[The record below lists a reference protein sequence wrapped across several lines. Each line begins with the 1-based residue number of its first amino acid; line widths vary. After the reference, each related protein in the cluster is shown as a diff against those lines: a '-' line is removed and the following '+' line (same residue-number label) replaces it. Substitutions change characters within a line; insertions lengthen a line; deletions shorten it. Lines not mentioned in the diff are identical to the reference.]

1 MIAGLLV
8 AFGYTLAL
16 TTRKT
21 LVENLDRELR
31 LRVERYGPEAFGPGE
46 GPPPAFGPAGPMRQ
60 GGGTGPLGP
69 QGMGQGRGFGP
80 RGQGPGGPG
89 GPPNFPW
96 FRRPT
101 FFDLEGKTPFE
112 PDQGREPVDPKA
124 VADAYKGEN
133 GFSEVH
139 LEQMRLRVYTRSV
152 STDGEVIGAIQ
163 AATEMGGFDQF
174 WAKQMETTAW
184 FVPVALLV
192 ASIGGLFLANRA
204 LRPIQ
209 QVTSLAAEIGATDL
223 GKRLPVQGND
233 ELATMA
239 GTFNAMLARLDR
251 SLRETEG
258 ALERQRQFT
267 ADASHELRTPLAR
280 IKLTS
285 SVALA
290 TATEP
295 DDLRQA
301 LATVDEAA
309 DAVSRL
315 VQQLLTLARADAGQ
329 LSSGPCNGSTTVREA
344 LAGFRDRRLVAEVD
358 PQVHVS
364 IAPDALARITANLVE
379 NALRHTPS
387 DGSVHV
393 RLTRNGDRVVL
404 EVRDTGEGIA
414 PENLPHVTE
423 RFYRADAARNRDDGG
438 CGLGLAI
445 VRSLTE
451 VAHGTLTLDSHLGKG
466 TTVRVDLPMAT
477 SPT

>member
-21 LVENLDRELR
+21 LMENLDRDLQ
-31 LRVERYGPEAFGPGE
+31 LRVERYRGEVAGGPPMGQRQAPGFGMGPG
-46 GPPPAFGPAGPMRQ
+46 P
-60 GGGTGPLGP
+60 GGGRMMPRG
-69 QGMGQGRGFGP
+69 QGMGPGP
-80 RGQGPGGPG
+80 GPGPGGPG
-89 GPPNFPW
+89 SFPW

-101 FFDLEGKTPFE
+101 FFDAELGTPLEPGE
-112 PDQGREPVDPKA
+112 PRSPVDPAAIAAAMRGKT
-124 VADAYKGEN
+124 
-133 GFSEVH
+133 GFSDAH
-139 LEQMRLRVYTRSV
+139 LDDVPLRVYTAPASRD
-152 STDGEVIGAIQ
+152 DGTLGAIQ
-163 AATEMGGFDQF
+163 VAAEVGDFSRF

-192 ASIGGLFLANRA
+192 AGIGGLFLANRA

-209 QVTSLAAEIGATDL
+209 QVTTLAAEIGATDL
-223 GKRLPVQGND
+223 GKRLPVQGTD

-239 GTFNAMLARLDR
+239 GTFNAMLDRLDR
-251 SLRETEG
+251 SLRETE
-258 ALERQRQFT
+258 ATLERQRQFT

-301 LATVDEAA
+301 LTTVDEAA

-329 LSSGPCNGSTTVREA
+329 LVAGSCDAEAAVREA
-344 LAGFRDRRLVAEVD
+344 LSAFQDARLQANLTPGVRAAIS
-358 PQVHVS
+358 H
-364 IAPDALARITANLVE
+364 DALARIVSNLVE
-379 NALRHTPS
+379 NALRYTPAP
-387 DGSVHV
+387 GSVHV
-393 RLTRNGDRVVL
+393 RLASEAARVTL

-414 PENLPHVTE
+414 PEHLPHVAE
-423 RFYRADAARNRDDGG
+423 RFYRADAARSREDGG

-445 VRSLTE
+445 VQALAEAAR
-451 VAHGTLTLDSHLGKG
+451 GTLSVESQVGTG
-466 TTVRVDLPMAT
+466 TTVRVVLPSAAT
-477 SPT
+477 

>member
-21 LVENLDRELR
+21 LMENLDRDLQ
-31 LRVERYGPEAFGPGE
+31 LRVERYRGE
-46 GPPPAFGPAGPMRQ
+46 LAGGPP
-60 GGGTGPLGP
+60 
-69 QGMGQGRGFGP
+69 MGQGQGQGPGFGMRLGPGAGRFAP
-80 RGQGPGGPG
+80 RGQGPGQGMGPGPGPGPGPG
-89 GPPNFPW
+89 GPGNFPW

-101 FFDLEGKTPFE
+101 FYNANGETPLE
-112 PDQGREPVDPKA
+112 PDQPRIPVDPSA
-124 VADAYKGEN
+124 VASALRGGS
-133 GFSEVH
+133 GFTDVLLDEVP
-139 LEQMRLRVYTRSV
+139 LRVFTAPTTLGS
-152 STDGEVIGAIQ
+152 GESGAVQ
-163 AATEMGGFDQF
+163 VAAEVGDFSRF

-192 ASIGGLFLANRA
+192 AGIGGLFLANRA

-209 QVTSLAAEIGATDL
+209 QVTTLAAEIGATDL
-223 GKRLPVQGND
+223 GKRLPVQGTD

-239 GTFNAMLARLDR
+239 VTFNAMLARLDR
-251 SLRETEG
+251 SLRETE
-258 ALERQRQFT
+258 ATLERQRQFT

-301 LATVDEAA
+301 LTTVDEAA

-329 LSSGPCNGSTTVREA
+329 LAAGSCDAEAAVREA
-344 LAGFRDRRLVAEVD
+344 LSAFQDARLQADLTPGVRAAIS
-358 PQVHVS
+358 H
-364 IAPDALARITANLVE
+364 DALARIVSNLVE
-379 NALRHTPS
+379 NALRYTPAH
-387 DGSVHV
+387 GSIHV
-393 RLTRNGDRVVL
+393 RLASEAAQVTL

-414 PENLPHVTE
+414 PEHLPHVTK
-423 RFYRADAARNRDDGG
+423 RFYRADAARSREDGG

-445 VRSLTE
+445 VQALAE
-451 VAHGTLTLDSHLGKG
+451 AAHGTLSVESQVGTG
-466 TTVRVDLPMAT
+466 TTVRVVLPSAAT
-477 SPT
+477 